1 VTVPPGLAPER
12 VGAAVETGTANASG
26 EAAGACPAEWAPR
39 CREVFREG
47 EASGR
52 AVTTLSV
59 GPGSPAASRGT
70 DVGLPSPTTRPGS
83 FTAATAAAPKAT
95 ATTMIVRILLT
106 LSPGIAD
113 AL

>member
-1 VTVPPGLAPER
+1 MLPPGLAPER
-12 VGAAVETGTANASG
+12 VGAFVETRGTANASG
-26 EAAGACPAEWAPR
+26 EPAGACPAGRVPPCLEA
-39 CREVFREG
+39 FREG

-52 AVTTLSV
+52 AVTTFTV
-59 GPGSPAASRGT
+59 GAGSPAASLGT
-70 DVGLPSPTTRPGS
+70 EVGLPSPTTRPGS
-83 FTAATAAAPKAT
+83 FTAATAAAAKAT